1 MKLPARLN
9 PFAKLDR
16 GREVFAWGM
25 YDLANQSFQLL
36 IKTLLF
42 SLYVQKVVGATE
54 PKGKALWTAM
64 TASSML
70 LVALLSPIMGAI
82 ADRKAWR
89 REMLMVSGLIGATLT
104 ACLAI
109 VGPGDAILAFAL
121 YVVAALA
128 CGLGENFLAAFL
140 PEISTQKNIGYV
152 SAVGWTMSYVGALL
166 LLIITAIYSVALHH
180 DQPSEFRPVFVFS
193 GLWFLGGMI
202 PAFLWLRERTPP
214 TGGNTG
220 SAVIGA
226 LKQMAQSAKETR
238 RFRQLFRF
246 FTAFFAYNLGTLAV
260 FNFLSII
267 ADGMHF
273 SLGDTLLF
281 ALVVAATAGFTS
293 FATAAYQDRLG
304 HKRTIMAFL
313 GFWVVAMLGMAGS
326 QYFHAPPW
334 TFWIISATL
343 GLALGGLGTAS
354 RALVGS
360 LTPAHRSAEFFG
372 VWGLVN
378 QISGILG
385 VVAFGQVTLLVK
397 PADLGQVVGLLML
410 AAFFGIGF
418 LLILR
423 VDTAEGLRTAR
434 QAEAEKGI
442 SDVPGVCA
450 QCGYSRAGSADGP
463 CPECGS
469 HPTAQPTK
477 G

>member
-1 MKLPARLN
+1 MIVSARLN
-9 PFAKLDR
+9 PFARLER

-42 SLYVQKVVGATE
+42 SLYVQKVVGSTPDE
-54 PKGKALWTAM
+54 GKSLWTAM
-64 TASSML
+64 SASSML

-89 REMLMVSGLIGATLT
+89 REMLITSGLIGATLT
-104 ACLAI
+104 ACLAFI
-109 VGPGDAILAFAL
+109 GPGDAVLAFGV
-121 YVVAALA
+121 YVLAALA
-128 CGLGENFLAAFL
+128 CGLGENFLGSFL

-152 SAVGWTMSYVGALL
+152 SAVGWTMSYVGALVL
-166 LLIITAIYSVALHH
+166 LAITAVYSVTLGY
-180 DQPSEFRPVFVFS
+180 DQPRDFRPVFVFS
-193 GLWFLGGMI
+193 GLWFLGGML

-214 TGGNTG
+214 TGGDGG
-220 SAVIGA
+220 SAVMGA
-226 LKQMAQSAKETR
+226 LRQVVRSAKETR
-238 RFRQLFRF
+238 RFKHLVRF
-246 FTAFFAYNLGTLAV
+246 FIAFFAYNLGTLAV

-267 ADGMHF
+267 ADGMKF
-273 SLGDTLLF
+273 TLGQTLLF
-281 ALVVAATAGFTS
+281 ALVVAATAGITS

-313 GFWVVAMLGMAGS
+313 GFWVVAMLAMAGS

-354 RALVGS
+354 RAMVGA

-372 VWGLVN
+372 VWGMVN

-385 VVAFGQVTLLVK
+385 VVAFGAVSVLIK

-410 AAFFGIGF
+410 ATFFAGGF

-423 VDTAEGLRTAR
+423 VDLNEGLRTAR
-434 QAEAEKGI
+434 EAEAEKGI
-442 SDVPGVCA
+442 PDVPG
-450 QCGYSRAGSADGP
+450 
-463 CPECGS
+463 
-469 HPTAQPTK
+469 
-477 G
+477 